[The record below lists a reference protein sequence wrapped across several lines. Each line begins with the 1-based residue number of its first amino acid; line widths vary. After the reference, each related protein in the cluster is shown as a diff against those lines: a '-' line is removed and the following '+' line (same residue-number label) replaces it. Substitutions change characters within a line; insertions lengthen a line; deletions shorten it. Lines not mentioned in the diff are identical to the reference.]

1 MEMGRTSAV
10 GSFHLFFGKSISTVI
25 MAIGTIIMGAIILD
39 GDYGLFTI
47 AMIPA
52 TTLLLFQDWGVSS
65 AVTREC
71 AQCRAVNNGKNL
83 RKIIISSI
91 SFELTTGIVLTLIS
105 LLTANFMATA
115 IFGKP
120 DAVFLVAFASINI
133 LSTSVF
139 TITHSILIGFEK
151 MKLISIVLV
160 CQGIVQCVLGPAL
173 VFLGFGA
180 FGALLGFITASV
192 VASVISIL
200 IVYLFIFRKL
210 DKVNVSRSD
219 IIGTLKALL
228 KYGIPLAIGVIISGL
243 LLQFS
248 SFMMALYVKDLAL
261 IGNYKV
267 ATNFG
272 LLIGFFSSPIITV
285 LFPAFSKL
293 NPEAEPD
300 VTKSVFTS
308 SIKYSA
314 LLIVPATLAMIVLS
328 NPLIG
333 TLYGVKWPVAPL
345 FLILSIAGNLY
356 ALFGNLSV
364 ANFLSA
370 LGHTKFL
377 MSLNLISLAIG
388 IPLTFVLISRM
399 GISGMLISPL
409 ISGVPSLFL
418 GLRFLWKKY
427 GVKIDYKVSASV
439 FFSSALAAAAA
450 YVFTTL
456 PVVYLLKLV
465 VGLALFLAVYLISA
479 PMVGAINNTD
489 ITFLKVM
496 FKDLGVA
503 SKIIE
508 IPFRVMEKVLLH
520 FHGKKA

>member
-1 MEMGRTSAV
+1 
-10 GSFHLFFGKSISTVI
+10 
-25 MAIGTIIMGAIILD
+25 MA
-39 GDYGLFTI
+39 
-47 AMIPA
+47 
-52 TTLLLFQDWGVSS
+52 S
-65 AVTREC
+65 
-71 AQCRAVNNGKNL
+71 
-83 RKIIISSI
+83 
-91 SFELTTGIVLTLIS
+91 
-105 LLTANFMATA
+105 A

-120 DAVFLVAFASINI
+120 DATFLVAFASINI
-133 LSTSVF
+133 LSTSIF

-151 MKLISIVLV
+151 MKFISIVLI

-173 VFLGFGA
+173 VFFGFGA

-192 VASVISIL
+192 VACVISIL

-210 DKVNVSRSD
+210 EKVHVSRSD
-219 IIGTLKALL
+219 IIGTLKSLL

-272 LLIGFFSSPIITV
+272 LLIGFISSPIITV

-293 NPEAEPD
+293 NPKIEPD

-333 TLYGVKWPVAPL
+333 TLYGAKWPVASL

-356 ALFGNLSV
+356 SVFGNLSV

-377 MSLNLISLAIG
+377 LWLNLISLAIG
-388 IPLTFVLISRM
+388 IPLTFILISWM

-409 ISGVPSLFL
+409 ISGIPSLFL
-418 GLRFLWKKY
+418 GLHFLWKKY
-427 GVKIDYKVSASV
+427 RVKIDYKVSASI
-439 FFSSALAAAAA
+439 FLSSALAAAVA
-450 YVFTTL
+450 YISTTL
-456 PVVYLLKLV
+456 PVANFIKLA
-465 VGLALFLAVYLISA
+465 VGLVLFLAVYLIST
-479 PMVGAINNTD
+479 PMIGAINSAD
-489 ITFLKVM
+489 ITFLKAM
-496 FKDLGVA
+496 FIDLGVV

-508 IPFRVMEKVLLH
+508 IPFRVMEKVLLR